1 MNKNFEALHSQ
12 PTKDWINKTTLKS
25 NEQIRAHYKKSSQEI
40 KAETMIDNMFDKL
53 DADGGGTLDMGE
65 ITTLFQKNGI
75 MMSM

>member
-1 MNKNFEALHSQ
+1 
-12 PTKDWINKTTLKS
+12 
-25 NEQIRAHYKKSSQEI
+25 
-40 KAETMIDNMFDKL
+40 MIDNMFDKL